1 MNPLM
6 MLLQM
11 MRGGGN
17 PMQMMQKMFGDTP
30 QVQQVMNIIG
40 SKNPSQLRQTAEN
53 MYRERGLNINDV
65 AKQFGLPL
73 K

>member
-17 PMQMMQKMFGDTP
+17 TMQILQQMFGNTP

-40 SKNPSQLRQTAEN
+40 GKNPAQLRQTAEN
-53 MYRERGLNINDV
+53 MYRERGLNISDV
-65 AKQFGLPL
+65 ARQFGLPL

>member
-65 AKQFGLPL
+65 ARQFGLPL